1 MTTHAFL
8 RVSTLLQDTEKN
20 KIDILQFAN
29 HMKLGNVEFT
39 EEHASGKINYKERKL
54 CNKQYKQFN
63 VQRTRALIDR
73 LNAGDVLIV
82 PELSRI
88 ARSITQILEVIKVTK
103 DKGVTLY
110 SLKENFCNNEDSITN
125 TVTSTIFA
133 LVAQIERELISLR
146 TREALHARKSQGI
159 TLGRPK
165 GKGKSKLDE
174 HKEDI
179 LKMLS
184 YGVPKTLIAKQY
196 GTSVG
201 NLYNFLSK
209 I

>member
-29 HMKLGNVEFT
+29 HIKLGNVEFT

-54 CNKQYKQFN
+54 G
-63 VQRTRALIDR
+63 ALIDR

-159 TLGRPK
+159 KLGRPK

>member
-1 MTTHAFL
+1 MVTKAFL
-8 RVSTLLQDTEKN
+8 RVSTLEQDTEKN

-29 HMKLGNVEFT
+29 SHKLGNVEFV

-54 CNKQYKQFN
+54 G
-63 VQRTRALIDR
+63 ALLDSMVKD
-73 LNAGDVLIV
+73 DVLIV

-88 ARSITQILEVIKVTK
+88 ARSVTQILEVIKITK
-103 DKGVTLY
+103 DKGIILY
-110 SLKENFCNNEDSITN
+110 SLKENFNNNEDSITA

-146 TREALHARKSQGI
+146 TREALQARKMAGI
-159 TLGRPK
+159 KLGRPK

-179 LKMLS
+179 LKLIELK
-184 YGVPKTLIAKQY
+184 VPKTMIAKQY
-196 GTSVG
+196 NCSVP
-201 NLYNFLSK
+201 NLYNFLK
-209 I
+209 NIN

>member
-1 MTTHAFL
+1 MATHAFL

-29 HMKLGNVEFT
+29 HIKLGNVEFT

-54 CNKQYKQFN
+54 G
-63 VQRTRALIDR
+63 ALIDR
-73 LNAGDVLIV
+73 LNTGDVLIV
-82 PELSRI
+82 LELSRI

-125 TVTSTIFA
+125 TITSTIFA

-159 TLGRPK
+159 KLGRPK

-196 GTSVG
+196 ESSVG